1 MNDTLG
7 TRQLGPDSDGE
18 FENASD
24 GEQYES
30 MELPSTSLQEQ
41 SFAHSVVDQPLAE
54 TLMVNKSSTSLNA
67 SKFES
72 TTIKGDLGD
81 YSGSSPSS
89 PAFSINQKTTTTA
102 FNSFRTS
109 PVMETQQALDYSYQ
123 TPSRVSGLSNA
134 GQSFSHGGRR
144 DNLDRGFYDDDR
156 SQDSGS
162 RLETSRYHNSN
173 NSLNTKETDRGWGS
187 LSSWINTAVST
198 VSEVIE
204 NPNVVVSKAHTLGQG
219 IRNVAN
225 ERIDRVYES
234 LDPEYEYARERQ
246 IKHGAPAYS
255 PQHQLLQRESVDLQ
269 TGAVQTRM
277 HSGVPAAD
285 HQTTRESFNG
295 DASFETSAPLYDLQH
310 SRNPAN
316 EHTSQPSVI
325 SNENKLAYK
334 DDNSEKANDD
344 WGNDAWGD
352 GWDDQ
357 GGHDLLLDGKESL
370 SLSPSNN
377 LKDSYSLGPDIPIT
391 VTHVQDNFS
400 PAPSTQVQ
408 DSQAFSPTISNTGLI
423 PDSTRSVK
431 DLFSIEPAN
440 RTSRSKAAPSKRDDD
455 DRSSQTTPRSLSSDM
470 RPTDT
475 LFSTLDF
482 ASNAL
487 GSAMLG
493 VHRKV
498 TQVSQSQSLKNTASG
513 DATQS
518 RPVSPA
524 WGNHQPNVLK
534 DARDVPGKLDRTTS
548 ANHSLEEVGGNVVS
562 TGLGALE
569 ILGKRAV
576 DVISDVRR
584 AGQLSH
590 GHGNY
595 NSSSD
600 QFDENDPFKIPPKM
614 NLATLFDDAGGP
626 AHLNSMRSAASAST
640 ATVSKLVSQRP
651 KILQMGQIQ
660 DLEQLLGSQSL
671 DSALGEITV
680 DLLAGH
686 KDFRSIVVLLDK
698 MGVQGTSHLRQLR
711 ISTKKHASLT
721 LDSVNAFEQEWHNH
735 QSRASERDFF
745 AKAPIKKFFESRLL
759 SIYFDSVRSLSQ
771 FTYRTC
777 LQLLKISDSFST
789 HLNEKISGTKSSPGV
804 ETEGDRREDLS
815 PMAKAKILRQFI
827 GNLIAETK
835 FIVKSYSLTL
845 DSVLE
850 AAKGFTTPLDRLDWE
865 DLSMGLEKIKALLTE
880 RELPESL
887 GFIHTGAYCI
897 AEVLKN
903 ELMIDALHGKI
914 VPESPR
920 SPISQPNILTAPSQ
934 AQSHP
939 RETQQVRSAQKPSPV
954 SYSTSTL
961 PLPTDQGSGLRSPS
975 LTPRS
980 PSPLLT
986 NIGDQTGSLAPT
998 TPVNSVIHGSKDATP
1013 SVTSDNRPSS
1023 NVVNSARSNRP
1034 PPSQPKLSDE
1044 DFFSILNSS

>member
-7 TRQLGPDSDGE
+7 TRRLEPDSDGE
-18 FENASD
+18 FESASD

-67 SKFES
+67 PKLES
-72 TTIKGDLGD
+72 TTIKGDLGE
-81 YSGSSPSS
+81 YSSSSPSS

-123 TPSRVSGLSNA
+123 TPSRVSGLSNP
-134 GQSFSHGGRR
+134 GQSFSYGGRR

-162 RLETSRYHNSN
+162 RLETPRYHNSN

-277 HSGVPAAD
+277 HSGLPASD
-285 HQTTRESFNG
+285 HQTTRKSFNG
-295 DASFETSAPLYDLQH
+295 DASFETSAPLYDSQH

-344 WGNDAWGD
+344 WGDDAWGD

-357 GGHDLLLDGKESL
+357 EGHDLLLDGKESL

-377 LKDSYSLGPDIPIT
+377 LKDSHSPSPDIPIT
-391 VTHVQDNFS
+391 VTHVQDKFS

-513 DATQS
+513 DATQP

-524 WGNHQPNVLK
+524 WGKHQPNVLK
-534 DARDVPGKLDRTTS
+534 DTRDITGKPDRTTS

-711 ISTKKHASLT
+711 ISTKKLTSLT
-721 LDSVNAFEQEWHNH
+721 PDSVNAFEQGAG
-735 QSRASERDFF
+735 S
-745 AKAPIKKFFESRLL
+745 
-759 SIYFDSVRSLSQ
+759 
-771 FTYRTC
+771 
-777 LQLLKISDSFST
+777 
-789 HLNEKISGTKSSPGV
+789 KSSPGV
-804 ETEGDRREDLS
+804 ETEGDGREDLS

-865 DLSMGLEKIKALLTE
+865 DLFMGLEKIKALLTE

-961 PLPTDQGSGLRSPS
+961 PLPTDQRSGLRSPS

-980 PSPLLT
+980 PSPLLS
-986 NIGDQTGSLAPT
+986 NLGDQTGSLAPT